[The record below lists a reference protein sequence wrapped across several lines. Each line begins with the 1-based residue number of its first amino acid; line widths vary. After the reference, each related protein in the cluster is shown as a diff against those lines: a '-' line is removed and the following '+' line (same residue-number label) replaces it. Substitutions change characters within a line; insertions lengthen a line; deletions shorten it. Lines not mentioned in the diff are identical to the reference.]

1 VLSLAFALAILATA
15 FFLAQFAI
23 SSVRWSDADRLDQP
37 IAGWMTPR
45 YVSRSW
51 NVPGSVV
58 AEAVGLDMDGTGRR
72 ITLDELAEMQGRD
85 LDELVQVLNAAVASE
100 RARSDD

>member
-1 VLSLAFALAILATA
+1 
-15 FFLAQFAI
+15 
-23 SSVRWSDADRLDQP
+23 
-37 IAGWMTPR
+37 
-45 YVSRSW
+45 
-51 NVPGSVV
+51 V